1 MRLKNAANSLDD
13 PLCCDRRVLYRN
25 SHIIQPEMGGE
36 IMTDAIDSLIKNLEI
51 ERLEM
56 GPDLLAQ
63 LMEDEIPLSETDA
76 PTMIKTAL
84 FSYVDLHSMC
94 SILNL
99 YSSHQKQALISMLRR
114 EQGWAWEESSRDIWT
129 RYSAFV

>member
-1 MRLKNAANSLDD
+1 
-13 PLCCDRRVLYRN
+13 
-25 SHIIQPEMGGE
+25 MGGE